1 MPQNRQSPKRLRWWD
16 RPADDGV
23 LFKIIG
29 LLLRKDEL
37 TFIAGLFVLI
47 VSTPWVL
54 LAVLSLAAAG
64 VLCAFLIRFANR
76 KESSSLIGIGDL

>member
-23 LFKIIG
+23 LFKIVR

-47 VSTPWVL
+47 VTTPWVL
-54 LAVLSLAAAG
+54 LAVLSLAVAG

-76 KESSSLIGIGDL
+76 KESSSLIGIGDR